1 MITERLTKEKS
12 RSMVSKKNSEVPLT
26 EAALRERRAKRN
38 DYQQL
43 YRLRKKT
50 EERERLTKQLV
61 FLVNEV
67 ANGIAELADVNTTVK
82 VKGVGVLRVVEWT
95 SYLETRKVLVYG
107 DPKDDPD
114 VGDHELPGAAFGFDV
129 KAASRFFFNGD
140 LSAQGRAASRE
151 NYISFAHKI
160 SEIVNAFEVE
170 EDIIIGRLLSAFTSL
185 RHMVGSS

>member
-1 MITERLTKEKS
+1 MMKEKLTKEES
-12 RSMVSKKNSEVPLT
+12 RSMVSKKNSEVPFS

-82 VKGVGVLRVVEWT
+82 VGGVGVLRVVEWT

-114 VGDHELPGAAFGFDV
+114 VEDHELPGAAFGFDV
-129 KAASRFFFNGD
+129 EAASRFFFNGD

-151 NYISFAHKI
+151 NYISFALKI
-160 SEIVNAFEVE
+160 PEIVNAFEVE
-170 EDIIIGRLLSAFTSL
+170 EDIIIARLLSAFTSL